1 MNLKKKSDILSVL
14 AQILAFITA
23 TFLILICIYV
33 SHLPI
38 ISNLLLCSLAF
49 IILLVLFVFVAVVLD
64 GIFDEN
70 YFYEHLL
77 KATSEKKLLAKGF
90 EYVVTSLYL
99 ELNIESI
106 EIDGKMVSYSEDK
119 EKLKKMLEQNDKVTV
134 FCHLIDQ
141 DRWVFWSIS
150 NKEKRGS
157 REQLVSF
164 ELPSKKLLKK
174 IKKKEKPCIDRK
186 INALCIRNKYAIYPN
201 FVFVPQNVTS
211 DPDCCKLLE
220 QIKKDGDPITLARAI
235 LSEDVPLFSRK
246 FLPRKRLSI
255 NTQSNYMVR
264 RDSCTVP
271 FEDTWNPLVFSG
283 NGCALACFQEDGCKC
298 CIPSDHQKGSSDTT
312 VEVEAFILHPSITSD
327 HQKDSSDTCTKILKR
342 GQMHEVYFDDKAKN
356 HLIDRIELI
365 DQKLK
370 DGFLFRNIHASK
382 WESGYKDQ
390 ILNALNSSYPLD
402 AKTAEMFEKVIE
414 DLEENL
420 YDAKRE
426 AEDLDRECTAKALKD
441 MLIMDGLQTDTPF
454 ENEKCKG
461 EKNDFCN

>member
-1 MNLKKKSDILSVL
+1 MNLKEKSKILSVL
-14 AQILAFITA
+14 AKISTFITA
-23 TFLILICIYV
+23 LFLSFIFLLPKNSFFSYAFVLLLLCILT
-33 SHLPI
+33 LI
-38 ISNLLLCSLAF
+38 ISN
-49 IILLVLFVFVAVVLD
+49 D
-64 GIFDEN
+64 IFDEN
-70 YFYEHLL
+70 YFYEHCL
-77 KATSEKKLLAKGF
+77 KATSEKKLLKKGF
-90 EYVVTSLYL
+90 EYTVTPLYFDFY
-99 ELNIESI
+99 IETI
-106 EIDGKMVSYSEDK
+106 EVDGERVNYTEDK
-119 EKLKKMLEQNDKVTV
+119 KKFKKMLEQNDKVTV
-134 FCHLIDQ
+134 FCHLTNQ

-174 IKKKEKPCIDRK
+174 LKKKKKPCIDRK
-186 INALCIRNKYAIYPN
+186 INALCIRNKYTIYPN
-201 FVFVPQNVTS
+201 FVFIPQNVTS

-220 QIKKDGDPITLARAI
+220 QIKKDGNPITLARAI

-298 CIPSDHQKGSSDTT
+298 CITPDSQKNSR
-312 VEVEAFILHPSITSD
+312 
-327 HQKDSSDTCTKILKR
+327 DTCTKILKR
-342 GQMHEVYFDDKAKN
+342 EQTHEVNFDDKTKN
-356 HLIDRIELI
+356 PLIDRIELI

-382 WESGYKDQ
+382 WESVYKEQ
-390 ILNALNSSYPLD
+390 ILHTLHSPYPLGEQV
-402 AKTAEMFEKVIE
+402 AEMLEAIIE

-420 YDAKRE
+420 YDAKKE
-426 AEDLDRECTAKALKD
+426 ADDLTKECTAKAMEA
-441 MLIMDGLQTDTPF
+441 MLVMDGIRADLF
-454 ENEKCKG
+454 SENKG
-461 EKNDFCN
+461 EKDDFRN

>member
-1 MNLKKKSDILSVL
+1 MNLKKKSR
-14 AQILAFITA
+14 ILAVITEIL
-23 TFLILICIYV
+23 TFAAITSLVIFLLMLIKLFDINLV
-33 SHLPI
+33 FLPI
-38 ISNLLLCSLAF
+38 LVCLSILAAPLLS
-49 IILLVLFVFVAVVLD
+49 D
-64 GIFDEN
+64 WIFTEEF
-70 YFYEHLL
+70 FYKHCL
-77 KATSEKKLLAKGF
+77 KATSEETLLKKGF

-119 EKLKKMLEQNDKVTV
+119 EKLKKMLKRNDKVTV

-141 DRWVFWSIS
+141 GRWVFWSIS

-164 ELPSKKLLKK
+164 ELPSKKLLEK
-174 IKKKEKPCIDRK
+174 IQKKEKPCIDHK

-201 FVFVPQNVTS
+201 FVFIPQNVTS
-211 DPDCCKLLE
+211 DPDCCQLLE

-255 NTQSNYMVR
+255 NTQSNYVVR
-264 RDSCTVP
+264 RNLYTVP

-298 CIPSDHQKGSSDTT
+298 CITPDTQKNSSNT
-312 VEVEAFILHPSITSD
+312 H
-327 HQKDSSDTCTKILKR
+327 TKILK
-342 GQMHEVYFDDKAKN
+342 QEQIHEVYFDDKAKN
-356 HLIDRIELI
+356 TLIDRIELV

-370 DGFLFRNIHASK
+370 DGFLFRNIRASK

-390 ILNALNSSYPLD
+390 ILNALRSPYPLD
-402 AKTAEMFEKVIE
+402 AETAEMFEKIIE
-414 DLEENL
+414 ELEDNL

-441 MLIMDGLQTDTPF
+441 MLIMDGIQTNTLSK
-454 ENEKCKG
+454 NEEYKG
-461 EKNDFCN
+461 EKMIFATDTEKTSKLA